1 MSWLI
6 IISGSA
12 GQELKGNTKLKS
24 SESEMQDINPLYT
37 NGFIL
42 LVSYNKLE
50 IVHCTYLGVSGY
62 NFPKILYSF
71 V

>member
-1 MSWLI
+1 MSKLKRRQHRVVRVYTFVGNHMSWLI

-42 LVSYNKLE
+42 LVS
-50 IVHCTYLGVSGY
+50 GVENS
-62 NFPKILYSF
+62 
-71 V
+71 